1 VPAVPAVLR
10 DSLAVDRG
18 AFRPLRGLRSALA
31 VTLALGIGIAL
42 RQPAAGVLATVGAL
56 TAGTVSLTQ
65 GARTPFARMALAGA
79 ATALSTTVGSLTA
92 HNLAVELVALA
103 VWAAVAGL
111 LAGSGPAG
119 AVVGVQAVVGLIV
132 LGRFPMS
139 ALGAVRSGGEVLLG
153 TAVQLLVCAVL
164 RPPARDTVERQALAA
179 LADDLVRW
187 CREPDGTWTGRT
199 ATELEEARGLLDRRP
214 DAAGAAPLRALLV
227 SLSRSRLEV
236 SVLGV
241 EYIRAPSERR
251 KHIGLLL
258 AGAAD
263 DLERLAEALRS
274 GHSHPARGDE
284 ALSALL
290 GEDAGPLAPGDLAGR
305 RARALAG
312 QLRGARVSLTDW
324 VSTRPHPGDL
334 LHAPHP
340 VRLER
345 LRQTASAVRHPT
357 EAAARHAV
365 RLAVLLPLAEGLARV
380 LPLQR
385 GYWVALT
392 AVVVLK
398 PDYVSSVRRGFG
410 RMIGTLL
417 GVVPVTLVVG
427 VLHPRGLLLVAIVG
441 VLAWAAYTSFQAGFA
456 LFSAWL
462 AALVVVLL
470 DVITPG
476 GVSVALE
483 RAIDTVLG
491 GAMALLAFL
500 LLPAWEGPAVRHTV
514 AALVEAEDR
523 YAASLLAAYG
533 GEPPSREELARLAGV
548 AREARKTAEA
558 SVERAAA
565 EPTRSGSP
573 EHVDVARNALAS
585 TTRMASSLRVLH
597 AQAVEGVP
605 QPLPPDL
612 LGAFATQLH
621 QALGISVR
629 RLRGEPDEAELP
641 ELREAV
647 GHLTRVA
654 DDATLPRRV
663 IARQADELV
672 DAVDTLLF
680 AVGARTSRDA
690 ATT

>member
-1 VPAVPAVLR
+1 MR
-10 DSLAVDRG
+10 
-18 AFRPLRGLRSALA
+18 
-31 VTLALGIGIAL
+31 
-42 RQPAAGVLATVGAL
+42 
-56 TAGTVSLTQ
+56 
-65 GARTPFARMALAGA
+65 RTRY
-79 ATALSTTVGSLTA
+79 GS
-92 HNLAVELVALA
+92 
-103 VWAAVAGL
+103 
-111 LAGSGPAG
+111 SGCG
-119 AVVGVQAVVGLIV
+119 
-132 LGRFPMS
+132 
-139 ALGAVRSGGEVLLG
+139 
-153 TAVQLLVCAVL
+153 
-164 RPPARDTVERQALAA
+164 
-179 LADDLVRW
+179 
-187 CREPDGTWTGRT
+187 
-199 ATELEEARGLLDRRP
+199 
-214 DAAGAAPLRALLV
+214 
-227 SLSRSRLEV
+227 
-236 SVLGV
+236 
-241 EYIRAPSERR
+241 
-251 KHIGLLL
+251 
-258 AGAAD
+258 
-263 DLERLAEALRS
+263 
-274 GHSHPARGDE
+274 
-284 ALSALL
+284 
-290 GEDAGPLAPGDLAGR
+290 
-305 RARALAG
+305 
-312 QLRGARVSLTDW
+312 
-324 VSTRPHPGDL
+324 RPHPRSGI
-334 LHAPHP
+334 
-340 VRLER
+340 
-345 LRQTASAVRHPT
+345 T

-427 VLHPRGLLLVAIVG
+427 VLHPRGLLLIAIVG

-470 DVITPG
+470 DVIAPG
-476 GVSVALE
+476 GGSVAIE

-500 LLPAWEGPAVRHTV
+500 LLPAWEGPAVRHAV

-565 EPTRSGSP
+565 EPARSGSP

-621 QALGISVR
+621 EALGIAVR
-629 RLRGEPDEAELP
+629 RLRGEPDEAGLP

-647 GHLTRVA
+647 DHLTGVA
-654 DDATLPRRV
+654 DDAPLPRRV
-663 IARQADELV
+663 IAREANELV